1 MRVIITGGTGS
12 IGRALAGSLA
22 ADNHEVILL
31 SRTPGQAKDLPTG
44 VRAEK
49 WDGRTASGWAHLADG
64 AHAIVN
70 LAGANLSSSRWSD
83 ERKKLI
89 LESRINAG
97 KAVVEAVENAIKKPN
112 VVIQASAVGY
122 YGPYSVERVTE
133 ALPAGSDYLADV
145 CVQWENSSAAVE
157 EMGVRRAIIRT
168 GVVLDAGAGALQ
180 FMMVPFA
187 LFVGGPVGPG
197 TQPIPWIHPEDEV
210 RAIRFLIDNPE
221 ATGAFNLAAPNPVT
235 NAQFGQA
242 LGKIMGRPS
251 WLPLPSF
258 AMKLLVGE
266 VSFVLLKGQRAYPK
280 RLEEMGFTFT
290 YPNLDP
296 ALGNILKGEPNFSL
310 DGLQNLRKLVFS

>member
-12 IGRALAGSLA
+12 IGRALAADLA
-22 ADNHEVILL
+22 HDNHEVIIL
-31 SRTPGQAKDLPTG
+31 SRTPGEAKDLPAG

-83 ERKKLI
+83 ERKQLI
-89 LESRINAG
+89 LESRVNAG
-97 KAVVEAVENAIKKPN
+97 KAVVEAVENAIKKPA

-122 YGPYSVERVTE
+122 YGPYATERVTE
-133 ALPAGSDYLADV
+133 SLPAGRDYLADV
-145 CVQWENSSAAVE
+145 CVKWEESSAAVE
-157 EMGVRRAIIRT
+157 GMGVRRAIIRT

-180 FMMVPFA
+180 FMMVPFSLYA
-187 LFVGGPVGPG
+187 GGPVGDG
-197 TQPIPWIHPEDEV
+197 TQPIPWIHPADEV
-210 RAIRFLIDNPE
+210 RAIRFLMDTPD
-221 ATGAFNLAAPNPVT
+221 ATGGFNLAAPNPVT
-235 NAQFGQA
+235 NAEFGET

-251 WLPLPSF
+251 WLPLPAF

-280 RLEEMGFTFT
+280 RLEEMGFTFDHPT
-290 YPNLDP
+290 LEP
-296 ALGNILKGEPNFSL
+296 ALRQILKGEPNFSL
-310 DGLQNLRKLVFS
+310 HGLQNLRKLIFS

>member
-12 IGRALAGSLA
+12 IGRALAANLA
-22 ADNHEVILL
+22 QDHHDVIIL
-31 SRTPGQAKDLPTG
+31 SRTPGEAKNLPDG

-49 WDGRTASGWAHLADG
+49 WDGRTGAGWAHLADG

-83 ERKKLI
+83 ERKKII

-97 KAVVEAVENAIKKPN
+97 EAVVDAVRNAIKKPK
-112 VVIQASAVGY
+112 VVIQSSAVGY
-122 YGPYSVERVTE
+122 YGPYATERVTE
-133 ALPAGSDYLADV
+133 ALPAGRDYLADV

-180 FMMVPFA
+180 FMMVPFSMYA
-187 LFVGGPVGPG
+187 GGPVGPG
-197 TQPIPWIHPEDEV
+197 DQPIPWIHPVDEV
-210 RAIRFLIDNPE
+210 RAIRFLIDNP
-221 ATGAFNLAAPNPVT
+221 AASGPFNLAAPNPVT
-235 NAQFGQA
+235 NAQFGET

-251 WLPLPSF
+251 WLPLPAF

-266 VSFVLLKGQRAYPK
+266 VSFVLLKGQRAMPK
-280 RLEEMGFTFT
+280 RLEEMGFTFDHPT
-290 YPNLDP
+290 LEP
-296 ALGNILKGEPNFSL
+296 ALRQILKGEPNFSL
-310 DGLQNLRKLVFS
+310 DGLQNLRKLIFS